1 MSGQLEGK
9 VALVTGAVRRNGRAV
24 AHALAGEGADVVI
37 NTRRSRDEAEA
48 VRAEIERI
56 GRKSLVC
63 VADITDEN
71 AVRGMFGEIAAR
83 FGRVDI
89 LVNNAADRGI
99 VPFTEMTT
107 AQWRHILDIVLDGS
121 FYCSRAAVPH
131 MLKNGWGRIVNIS
144 GLSHHAPSYLGRV
157 HVSTAKAGLEGFT
170 RGLAAELAKNNIT
183 VNCVCP
189 GRIGGERS
197 TTSHE
202 MPDPGMVPPVGHL
215 GASEDI
221 AGAVHF
227 LCLPGSGFI
236 TGHILHVNGGQFL
249 P

>member
-9 VALVTGAVRRNGRAV
+9 VAVVTGAVRRNGRA
-24 AHALAGEGADVVI
+24 AALALAREGADVVI
-37 NTRRSRDEAEA
+37 NTRQSRDEAEN

-56 GRKSLVC
+56 GRRSMVG

-71 AVRGMFGEIAAR
+71 AVRKMFDDIAAK

-89 LVNNAADRGI
+89 LINNAADRGN
-99 VPFTEMTT
+99 VPFLEMTT
-107 AQWRHILDIVLDGS
+107 AEWRHIVGIVLDGA
-121 FYCSRAAVPH
+121 FFCARAAVPY
-131 MLKNGWGRIVNIS
+131 MLKNGWGRIVNVS
-144 GLSHHAPSYLGRV
+144 GVGHHAPSYTGRV
-157 HVSTAKAGLEGFT
+157 HVATAKSGVEGFT
-170 RGLAAELAKNNIT
+170 RGLASEYALHNIT
-183 VNCVCP
+183 VNCVSP
-189 GRIGGERS
+189 GRIGGQRS
-197 TTSHE
+197 ASSGE
-202 MPDPGMVPPVGHL
+202 LSNPDLMPPVGHM
-215 GASEDI
+215 GVPDDI